1 MGLCQKVPKF
11 DFQSQFSLSK
21 IIWIFL
27 NFFIEQYN
35 FWSTFLQLTFFD
47 INFKNTLF
55 SKMSQGLSCKMCQI
69 VWLNCILT
77 YITKVMWLCTIKYLF
92 VKTRYPRCIT
102 LKSLSLRPFYKFSR
116 QFDNLTQFFVYFL
129 NERVLFSQPASCL
142 WFSNVLPL
150 IRTWNKLEEL
160 MLSSLLQQTLLFI
173 GPSSSA
179 VTAWGQS

>member
-1 MGLCQKVPKF
+1 M
-11 DFQSQFSLSK
+11 SK

-116 QFDNLTQFFVYFL
+116 QFDNLTQFD
-129 NERVLFSQPASCL
+129 NSLFTSWMSESSFHSQPAASDLATFCL
-142 WFSNVLPL
+142 
-150 IRTWNKLEEL
+150 
-160 MLSSLLQQTLLFI
+160 
-173 GPSSSA
+173 
-179 VTAWGQS
+179 